1 MPAVGVPGAH
11 GRADAHAFSKTDA
24 GAVTITD
31 ARADARTDD
40 GDARAHTTTV
50 RGPDA
55 RALVTTDDGR
65 ALLKTDASALLV
77 GSLLERQAYG
87 SYRLWCFIRCASAA
101 RGALGPVLERI
112 RGTSPVET

>member
-1 MPAVGVPGAH
+1 MPAVGLFSAH
-11 GRADAHAFSKTDA
+11 RGTYPNAVAETDA
-24 GAVTITD
+24 GAHAVPD

-65 ALLKTDASALLV
+65 ALLKTDAVALLV
-77 GSLLERQAYG
+77 CLMLERQEYG
-87 SYRLWCFIRCASAA
+87 SYRLR
-101 RGALGPVLERI
+101 
-112 RGTSPVET
+112 